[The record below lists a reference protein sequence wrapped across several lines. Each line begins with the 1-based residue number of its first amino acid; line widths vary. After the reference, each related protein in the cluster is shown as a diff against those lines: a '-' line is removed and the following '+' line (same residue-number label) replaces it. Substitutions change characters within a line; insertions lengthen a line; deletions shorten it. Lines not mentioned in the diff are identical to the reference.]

1 MTYDDL
7 VKLAL
12 ELPDT
17 EEFIGKKELAVNRSG
32 KMMFRTRPN
41 DSVAIR
47 LDWDSR
53 DRLLEE
59 QPDTFF
65 LIDHYLGWPFA
76 LARLEKLE
84 EVQAKELLLI
94 AWEECL
100 YPCKTRPHEKQ
111 NRAN

>member
-12 ELPDT
+12 ELPET
-17 EEFIGKKELAVNRSG
+17 EEYIGKKELAVNRSG
-32 KMMFRTRPN
+32 KAMFRTRPN

-47 LDWDSR
+47 LDWNTR
-53 DRLLEE
+53 DRILQE
-59 QPDTFF
+59 QPETFF

-76 LARLEKLE
+76 LAYLEKLE
-84 EVQAKELLLI
+84 EEQAKELLQI
-94 AWEECL
+94 AWKECL

-111 NRAN
+111 SRMN

>member
-47 LDWDSR
+47 LDWETR
-53 DRLLEE
+53 DRLL
-59 QPDTFF
+59 
-65 LIDHYLGWPFA
+65 
-76 LARLEKLE
+76 
-84 EVQAKELLLI
+84 
-94 AWEECL
+94 
-100 YPCKTRPHEKQ
+100 
-111 NRAN
+111 